1 VANIET
7 VRSRGLFKN
16 RWWIVAASLI
26 GNIVGPG
33 PAVIFTVNVFM
44 VPVTTDLHWTRGM
57 FSAALLASAV
67 ASPILTPV
75 FGHLLDRYGIR
86 RVALPAT
93 VLYALSLC
101 SLSLLHANAYWA
113 LFVIVGCSAGF
124 GACLGP
130 IVYSKAIT
138 AWFDRE
144 RGLALGIATCGV
156 GLGTFVLPEI
166 GEHVIAAFGWRA
178 AYIAIGVTTFVLAFS
193 TIAIFVREPPGYVE
207 RMRLARAQSTH
218 GPQPFGLSTRA
229 AITGTRQFWILAVIF
244 LLEGIACNGILSGNF
259 VPLLHDRGYSP
270 AAAAAL
276 LGASGLAAMIMRIL
290 VGLGLDFVHGPI
302 FSAIVMLLPPAGVG
316 ILLSHAGSPA
326 PLFAAICLGL
336 AIGAE
341 VDMLGYF
348 VSRYFGRRSFGML
361 YGLVFGA
368 FVIGVGTGP
377 AILGL
382 GYDHFHSY
390 DPVLKLFLALLV
402 IAALLFL
409 PLGKYL
415 YPKGSET
422 DAETTAEANPVIMRA
437 KAVAN

>member
-1 VANIET
+1 VASIEL
-7 VRSRGLFKN
+7 VHSRARFQS
-16 RWWIVAASLI
+16 RWWIVAASLV

-44 VPVTTDLHWTRGM
+44 VPVTTSLHWTRGM

-67 ASPILTPV
+67 ASPIMTPV

-86 RVALPAT
+86 RVALPASA
-93 VLYALSLC
+93 LYSLSLC
-101 SLSLLHANAYWA
+101 SLSLLQANAYWA
-113 LFVIVGCSAGF
+113 LFVIVACAAGF

-130 IVYSKAIT
+130 IVYSKAIA
-138 AWFDRE
+138 AWFDKE

-156 GLGTFVLPEI
+156 GLGTFVLPQLAQ
-166 GEHVIAAFGWRA
+166 HVITAFGWRA
-178 AYIAIGVTTFVLAFS
+178 AYVVIGATTFVLSFGM
-193 TIAIFVREPPGYVE
+193 IAIFVREPPGYIE
-207 RMRLARAQSTH
+207 RMRLAHALMAH
-218 GPQPFGLSTRA
+218 GTQPLGLSTRA
-229 AITGTRQFWILAVIF
+229 AITGTRQFWILCVIF
-244 LLEGIACNGILSGNF
+244 LLLGTACNGILSGNF

-276 LGASGLAAMIMRIL
+276 LGVSGIAAMIMRVL

-302 FSAIVMLLPPAGVG
+302 FSAIVMLLPPVGVG

-341 VDMLGYF
+341 IDMLGYF

-368 FVIGVGTGP
+368 FAVGVGTGP

-382 GYDHFHSY
+382 SYDHFHSY
-390 DPVLKLFLALLV
+390 DPALKLFLVLLV

-422 DAETTAEANPVIMRA
+422 DLETTAEPTMSAA
-437 KAVAN
+437 

>member
-1 VANIET
+1 MASIEL
-7 VRSRGLFKN
+7 VRSRARFQN
-16 RWWIVAASLI
+16 RWWIVAASLV

-44 VPVTTDLHWTRGM
+44 VPVTTSLHWSRGM

-67 ASPILTPV
+67 ASPIMTPV

-93 VLYALSLC
+93 VLYALSLS
-101 SLSLLHANAYWA
+101 SLSLLQANAYWA

-130 IVYSKAIT
+130 IVYSKAIA
-138 AWFDRE
+138 AWFDKE

-156 GLGTFVLPEI
+156 GLGTFLLPQLAQ
-166 GEHVIAAFGWRA
+166 HVIAAFGWRA
-178 AYIAIGVTTFVLAFS
+178 AYVAIGATTFVLSF
-193 TIAIFVREPPGYVE
+193 TMIAIFVREPPGYVE
-207 RMRLARAQSTH
+207 RMRLARAPTAQ

-229 AITGTRQFWILAVIF
+229 AITSTRQFWILCVIF
-244 LLEGIACNGILSGNF
+244 LLLGTACNGILSGNF

-276 LGASGLAAMIMRIL
+276 LGASGIAAMIMRIL
-290 VGLGLDFVHGPI
+290 VGLGLDVVHGPI
-302 FSAIVMLLPPAGVG
+302 FSAIVMLLPPVGVG

-341 VDMLGYF
+341 IDMLGYF

-368 FVIGVGTGP
+368 FVVGVGSGP
-377 AILGL
+377 AFMGL
-382 GYDHFHSY
+382 SYDHFHSY
-390 DPVLKLFLALLV
+390 DPVLKLFLVLLL
-402 IAALLFL
+402 IAALMFL

-415 YPKGSET
+415 YPKGSEI
-422 DAETTAEANPVIMRA
+422 DLATAADANPTMTA
-437 KAVAN
+437 